1 MTSRTS
7 VVLALVADNVTNLML
22 CFLLLLAMM
31 WASVVCERGR
41 ELRRRDG
48 HQHAH
53 QQPGHC
59 RARQESQLKQ
69 RGVCLHTKD
78 NATHKAGKAAK
89 SSANPNL
96 LSFMSNSADGFR
108 GTLRSAESLERAA
121 EWTKLSLVAGAK
133 RAATP
138 TGEAQTP
145 EPGGPQPEACRQC
158 RREPALELGD
168 QW

>member
-7 VVLALVADNVTNLML
+7 VVLALVADNVTNLMP

-31 WASVVCERGR
+31 WASVVCERGQ

-59 RARQESQLKQ
+59 GARQESQLKQ
-69 RGVCLHTKD
+69 LGVCLYTKD

-96 LSFMSNSADGFR
+96 LSFMSNSADAFR

-121 EWTKLSLVAGAK
+121 EWTQLSLVAGETSPSQESSNTDQRGADPRARGTTARSLHAVQK
-133 RAATP
+133 RTS
-138 TGEAQTP
+138 T
-145 EPGGPQPEACRQC
+145 
-158 RREPALELGD
+158 
-168 QW
+168 